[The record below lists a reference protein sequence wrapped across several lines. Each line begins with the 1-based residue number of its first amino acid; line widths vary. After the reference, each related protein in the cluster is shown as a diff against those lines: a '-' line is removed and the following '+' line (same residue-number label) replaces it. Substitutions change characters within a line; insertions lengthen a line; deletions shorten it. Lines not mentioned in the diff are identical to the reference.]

1 MEYRTVKKNE
11 DKISLLG
18 FGAMRLIQKNG
29 KIDMELASQII
40 NYAIDNGI
48 NYFDTAYLYG
58 MGSNE
63 KALGEIILKLSCRS
77 DIYLA
82 TKMNRLAIH
91 SREDMD
97 KMFSQELDNL
107 CTDYI
112 DYYFIHNV
120 ISYQD
125 IIDLI
130 DMGLFDFIE
139 EKKSNGQIKNMGFS
153 YHGSYDD
160 FEKILELYDWDMTL
174 LQYNYLDNQLQAGL
188 KGIKLA
194 HDKGMGIMIM
204 EPLKGGLLAGTMPK
218 EAQDLIDEST
228 TTRSNV
234 DLALSWI
241 YDTPEITCV
250 LSGMNTMDM
259 LEENI
264 AITDQFLENP
274 LSDDEKKLLNQ
285 VKEIIL
291 KINKIGCTSCNY
303 CMPCPQQINIPDIFK
318 LYNDKY
324 LFPED
329 KTHGIHHTYIQYAG
343 NMLGFTGQRHDGA
356 LCVDCG
362 LCISKC
368 PQRLEI
374 PELLKMVDKSYHGN
388 LLRPIVP
395 VAKKLMKRFM

>member
-362 LCISKC
+362 LCTSKC

>member
-1 MEYRTVKKNE
+1 MEYRTVKKND

-29 KIDMELASQII
+29 KIDMDLASQVI

-48 NYFDTAYLYG
+48 NYFDTAFLYG

-63 KALGEIILKLSCRS
+63 KALGEIILKCGCRN
-77 DIYLA
+77 DVYLA

-91 SREDMD
+91 SRDDME
-97 KMFSQELDNL
+97 KMFKQELDNL

-139 EKKSNGQIKNMGFS
+139 DKKSNGQIINIGFS
-153 YHGSYDD
+153 YHGSYGD

-188 KGIKLA
+188 RGIKLA
-194 HDKGMGIMIM
+194 HQKDMGVIIM

-218 EAQDLIDEST
+218 QAQDLIDKST
-228 TTRSNV
+228 TQRSNV

-241 YDTPEITCV
+241 YDTPELTCV
-250 LSGMNTMDM
+250 LSGMNTMEM

-264 AITDQFLENP
+264 EITDNFTENP
-274 LSDDEKKLLNQ
+274 LNPDEKILLEQ
-285 VKEIIL
+285 VKDVIL
-291 KINKIGCTSCNY
+291 EINKIGCTTCNY

-356 LCVDCG
+356 LCIDCG
-362 LCISKC
+362 LCTSKC

-374 PELLKMVDKSYHGN
+374 PKLLKMVDKSYHGN